1 MSTSASTATTTTS
14 SATTPAATAAV
25 RSPSQTTFNN
35 LFKKALADDKPV
47 LFDYWVGSL
56 EKKVAI
62 GVQNEGKTKILVRS
76 EEEYT
81 SPIVNIFKS
90 ETEFII
96 ITENSI
102 YVVDA
107 AIPVKKIA

>member
-1 MSTSASTATTTTS
+1 MSTETTS
-14 SATTPAATAAV
+14 IRNPSPATYT
-25 RSPSQTTFNN
+25 N
-35 LFKKALADDKPV
+35 LFKKAISDDKPI

-56 EKKVAI
+56 EKKCAI
-62 GVQNEGKTKILVRS
+62 GVKNDGKVKILVRN

-90 ETEFII
+90 ETEFIV

-107 AIPVKKIA
+107 GIPVKKIA

>member
-1 MSTSASTATTTTS
+1 MSS
-14 SATTPAATAAV
+14 TTPPAPTV
-25 RSPSQTTFNN
+25 RSPSQTTFAN
-35 LFKKALADDKPV
+35 LFKKSLSDDKPI

-56 EKKVAI
+56 EKKCVI
-62 GVQNEGKTKILVRS
+62 GVKNEGKVKILVRS

-90 ETEFII
+90 DTEFIV

>member
-1 MSTSASTATTTTS
+1 MSTETSIRNPSPATFT
-14 SATTPAATAAV
+14 
-25 RSPSQTTFNN
+25 N
-35 LFKKALADDKPV
+35 LFKKSISDDKPI

-56 EKKVAI
+56 EKKCAI
-62 GVQNEGKTKILVRS
+62 GVKNDGKVKILVRN

-90 ETEFII
+90 ETEFIV

-107 AIPVKKIA
+107 GIPVKKIA

>member
-1 MSTSASTATTTTS
+1 MSTSTETASS
-14 SATTPAATAAV
+14 SI
-25 RSPSQTTFNN
+25 RNPSQATFQN
-35 LFKKALADDKPV
+35 LFKKALSDDKPI
-47 LFDYWVGSL
+47 LFDYWMGSL
-56 EKKVAI
+56 EKKCVI
-62 GVQNEGKTKILVRS
+62 GVKDEGKVKILVRN

-81 SPIVNIFKS
+81 SPIMNIFKS

>member
-1 MSTSASTATTTTS
+1 MSSTSSTSAAATTVRPPC
-14 SATTPAATAAV
+14 ATTFA
-25 RSPSQTTFNN
+25 N
-35 LFKKALADDKPV
+35 LFKKCLSDDKPV
-47 LFDYWVGSL
+47 LFDYWIGSL

-62 GVQNEGKTKILVRS
+62 GVKNEGKVKILVRN

-107 AIPVKKIA
+107 GIPVKKIA

>member
-1 MSTSASTATTTTS
+1 MSSPT
-14 SATTPAATAAV
+14 V
-25 RSPSQTTFNN
+25 RTPSQTTFVN
-35 LFKKALADDKPV
+35 LFKKALSDDKAIN
-47 LFDYWVGSL
+47 FDYWVGSL

-62 GVQNEGKTKILVRS
+62 GVKNEGKVKILVRN

-81 SPIVNIFKS
+81 SPIINIFKS
-90 ETEFII
+90 ETEFIV

-107 AIPVKKIA
+107 AIPVKKIT

>member
-1 MSTSASTATTTTS
+1 MSS
-14 SATTPAATAAV
+14 TTPSV
-25 RSPSQTTFNN
+25 RNPSQTTLVN
-35 LFKKALADDKPV
+35 LFKKSLSDDKPI

-56 EKKVAI
+56 EKKCAI
-62 GVQNEGKTKILVRS
+62 GVKNEGKVKILVRS

-90 ETEFII
+90 ETEFIV